1 MHDPTYASLA
11 YFYPRVVPGGAIVI
25 DDYGF
30 TAWPGCKTATDA
42 FCDSHGATVV
52 PLPHGNAAIL
62 KRG

>member
-1 MHDPTYASLA
+1 MRDPTYASLA

-52 PLPHGNAAIL
+52 PLPYGNAAIF